1 MEKYVWSLIATVFQ
15 KWNIIQG
22 YDLPLKAVTY
32 IVNVVAGLSKKWCR
46 IDTPLIE
53 SIIWSIDLCHL
64 QWPWMT
70 LNVIRQL
77 QDLSNAIQ
85 QTFVRHSARFQ
96 VTRRVGRS
104 LDDSWASCCYSCTLT
119 NVFFKY
125 SKVYYIILSDLELS
139 PVYARNCSVHLAGVF
154 LQCTQFKCFTHL
166 HKSV

>member
-1 MEKYVWSLIATVFQ
+1 MGKYVWSLIATVFQ

-70 LNVIRQL
+70 LKVICQF

-85 QTFVRHSARFQ
+85 RTFVRHFARFQ
-96 VTRRVGRS
+96 VTRRV
-104 LDDSWASCCYSCTLT
+104 DDSWASCCYCCTLT
-119 NVFFKY
+119 NILTNNNRM
-125 SKVYYIILSDLELS
+125 YIISFIQIQNFRL
-139 PVYARNCSVHLAGVF
+139 
-154 LQCTQFKCFTHL
+154 FTL
-166 HKSV
+166 KIVLYT